1 MGTDTLNNDSC
12 PTRIV
17 GADRIRP
24 LAKCIGT
31 GWLNGICSGFYH
43 PSGKSDGFG
52 GRRPSSGNIVGSEE
66 PPILPASP
74 RGKPR
79 GANQSRLPFIQL
91 LAKIRG
97 YGRMISAPT
106 GCGEAFGFRH
116 VPYRV
121 YPRLP
126 ARIPGV
132 CVTRKASAF
141 PTPAAAFQHRCRNS
155 SPPAGANP
163 RGDCH
168 GRSCSTPAPGCPGF

>member
-24 LAKCIGT
+24 LAKRIGI

-43 PSGKSDGFG
+43 PSGKTDGFG

-106 GCGEAFGFRH
+106 GCSGNHWLATTNRVHSLSQPVRADSSLREGAKAALPQREA
-116 VPYRV
+116 
-121 YPRLP
+121 
-126 ARIPGV
+126 
-132 CVTRKASAF
+132 K
-141 PTPAAAFQHRCRNS
+141 
-155 SPPAGANP
+155 PPLL
-163 RGDCH
+163 
-168 GRSCSTPAPGCPGF
+168 

>member
-1 MGTDTLNNDSC
+1 MGTGTLNNDSC

-24 LAKCIGT
+24 LAKRIGT

-52 GRRPSSGNIVGSEE
+52 GRRPSSVNIVGSEE

-97 YGRMISAPT
+97 YGRMLSAPT

-121 YPRLP
+121 YALLEKRQLFQRLP
-126 ARIPGV
+126 QLFNIDAGIVHHQLVQIPGGIV
-132 CVTRKASAF
+132 MVE
-141 PTPAAAFQHRCRNS
+141 AAQRLHPDA
-155 SPPAGANP
+155 
-163 RGDCH
+163 
-168 GRSCSTPAPGCPGF
+168 PAPEP